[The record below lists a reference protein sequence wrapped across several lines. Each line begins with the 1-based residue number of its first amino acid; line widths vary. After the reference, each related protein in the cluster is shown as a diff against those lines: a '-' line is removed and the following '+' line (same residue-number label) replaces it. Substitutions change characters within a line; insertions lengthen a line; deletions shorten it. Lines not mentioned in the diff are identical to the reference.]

1 MRQRLIV
8 YYKPNLPLIEIVS
21 LRSKNMDHTGFWK
34 TEIDVELPVN
44 LFRKL
49 IKQRFKR
56 LTWLLSVSPLALAA
70 CGGGSKKQT
79 EKQQYGS
86 YNK

>member
-1 MRQRLIV
+1 
-8 YYKPNLPLIEIVS
+8 
-21 LRSKNMDHTGFWK
+21 MDHTGFWK
-34 TEIDVELPVN
+34 TEVDVELPIN

-49 IKQRFKR
+49 IKQRSNR
-56 LTWLLSVSPLALAA
+56 LPWLLSVSPLALAA

-79 EKQQYGS
+79 EKQQYGQ